1 MSVLNDDEAI
11 AKLRAVFLDHY
22 KDFNLQD
29 DQAHE
34 MAINILDDVVDFGA
48 GFEMEEL
55 GRTAQ
60 SNIKH
65 IANAQSHLSRLRG
78 AVSKLKGGFNG
89 QDHTS
94 AKFEL
99 DALENKLK
107 ALSTYWLQ
115 QEEHALRWQNP
126 FANIKDLE
134 IPPQKA
140 GRPSNTHANIL
151 TYRLGRQF
159 EVITGKRPAI
169 TKATYAD
176 MDPRSGRFLRLVIAV
191 FEIFEFTEANARSA
205 AEGAVQEIKKVTR
218 RKT

>member
-1 MSVLNDDEAI
+1 MKSLSDDETI
-11 AKLRAVFLDHY
+11 SKLRAVFLKHY
-22 KDFNLQD
+22 EDFNLQD
-29 DQAHE
+29 DQAHI
-34 MAINILDDVVDFGA
+34 MAINVLDDIVDFGSD
-48 GFEMEEL
+48 FEMEEL

-78 AVSKLKGGFNG
+78 AVSKVKGGLKE

-107 ALSTYWLQ
+107 ALSAHWLQ
-115 QEEHALRWQNP
+115 QEETALGWQNP
-126 FANIKDLE
+126 FANIRDLE
-134 IPPQKA
+134 IPPQKP

-205 AEGAVQEIKKVTR
+205 AERAVQDIKKI
-218 RKT
+218 